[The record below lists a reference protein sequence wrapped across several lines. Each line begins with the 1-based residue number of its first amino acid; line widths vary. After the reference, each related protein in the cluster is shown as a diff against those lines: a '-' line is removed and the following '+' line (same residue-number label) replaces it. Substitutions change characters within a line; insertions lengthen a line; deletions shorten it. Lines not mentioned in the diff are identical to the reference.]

1 MARRLPPPEEFR
13 RAGPRREGVRKR
25 PAVPPHWKARSCSTP
40 LRGWPATGSPPFL
53 PSRPGEEARWP
64 LPPHRPVRN
73 AGPRFPFHPP
83 NSDPRTWGGGEK
95 GRAGP
100 ISGGRIRD
108 RLRGKRG
115 KARAACFPP
124 LRGTPH
130 PHQTD
135 DAAGRTDARGCR
147 SSSVDPTQVP
157 VADTAVARTARC
169 ASLWARRGP
178 RPRCREPPG
187 ALGAHFRCTARG
199 PRNRRGRREVCASG
213 RRGVGIA
220 CGPRTRAPEEQARG
234 QGAGAR
240 SRQGLGCPSS
250 DPQLTSGAESQLLGP
265 RGKGRGRPETPR
277 RAAPAP
283 C

>member
-1 MARRLPPPEEFR
+1 MEGQVVLDSPPRLASHRLTSLSTVAPGRGSEVAFAPAQASQECGATLPIPPPPTR
-13 RAGPRREGVRKR
+13 
-25 PAVPPHWKARSCSTP
+25 T
-40 LRGWPATGSPPFL
+40 RGRG
-53 PSRPGEEARWP
+53 
-64 LPPHRPVRN
+64 
-73 AGPRFPFHPP
+73 
-83 NSDPRTWGGGEK
+83 GGGEK